1 MSDRPA
7 RQPGDSKKSLIER
20 LAPLTAALLIL
31 VVVAP
36 GTIAKSGTL
45 RYSAEHTNSTFVDPH
60 EHPLARNA
68 PPTAGAGASP
78 VREFATTETPLLRS
92 LTPHERRYV
101 TAIAALSPAQV
112 SAAFGTNGAST
123 INAVLASLTAQQ
135 RRYVQAIA
143 SMSYTQLAAAFGNY
157 HTTSGGLR

>member
-68 PPTAGAGASP
+68 PPTAGASP

-92 LTPHERRYV
+92 LTPREQRYV
-101 TAIAALSPAQV
+101 TAIASLSPAQV
-112 SAAFGTNGAST
+112 SAAFGTSGAST